1 MQNKSGLLKI
11 VGFVGIAV
19 IIGVGLGWFASRPKT
34 AAHRPVAADESTA
47 PTAANARKSAAAAK
61 PVEEPVEISIAAMPA
76 APAAAP
82 AQMDWGDKVS
92 DILAADT
99 EIENKYKEMLKLYPD
114 LPDDGKLEVA
124 QHLNN
129 LVPDD
134 DYAQMGKILIDPKV
148 PGPVAEAIL
157 FDLFNRPNSLKLP
170 LMLQVAR
177 TPGHPAAEKAQADL
191 ALLLEE
197 DHGTDWS
204 KWEQT
209 MQDYL
214 KNNPD

>member
-11 VGFVGIAV
+11 VGFVIIAV
-19 IIGVGLGWFASRPKT
+19 IIGVSLGWFASRPKT
-34 AAHRPVAADESTA
+34 VASRPVADDESPA
-47 PTAANARKSAAAAK
+47 LTAANARKSAVAAK
-61 PVEEPVEISIAAMPA
+61 PVEEPVEISFAAMPT

-82 AQMDWGDKVS
+82 AQMDWSDKVS

-134 DYAQMGKILIDPKV
+134 DYGQMGKILIDPKV
-148 PGPVAEAIL
+148 PAPVAEAIL

-177 TPGHPAAEKAQADL
+177 TPGHPAAEKAHADL

-197 DHGTDWS
+197 DHATDWS